1 MKEKDK
7 RTILLKDLAPLVT
20 GIAKMFGKNCEV
32 ILHDTSDLQ
41 NSVIAIENSHITGRQ
56 VGGPMSTGGLYFLKS
71 DLFRDVDYV
80 ANYRTETN
88 DKKTI
93 KSTTMFIRDQ
103 NRKIAGFLCINFAI
117 DDFIDAKE
125 KIEEFCL
132 LRDESDIVSKEAEE
146 EDFVGNPEELF
157 SQIFQKAINNVNK
170 KIDEMDK
177 EDKKKVV
184 KYLYDRGAFLVKGTI
199 EKAAKRMNVSK
210 YTIYNYLAEVKS
222 QTGEKPLV

>member
-1 MKEKDK
+1 
-7 RTILLKDLAPLVT
+7 
-20 GIAKMFGKNCEV
+20 
-32 ILHDTSDLQ
+32 
-41 NSVIAIENSHITGRQ
+41 
-56 VGGPMSTGGLYFLKS
+56 
-71 DLFRDVDYV
+71 
-80 ANYRTETN
+80 
-88 DKKTI
+88 
-93 KSTTMFIRDQ
+93 MFIRDQ

-210 YTIYNYLAEVKS
+210 YTIYNYLVEVKS